1 MTVDGGGHRAAGRS
15 RFHRVDFG
23 DQSNG
28 PLAVERHDLFDAVPV
43 GFG

>member
-1 MTVDGGGHRAAGRS
+1 MTVDGGGRRDAGCS
-15 RFHRVDFG
+15 RFHHIYFW